1 MEHDSALPASPF
13 DTEKE
18 SSMRLKDRVAI
29 VTGAAHGIGR
39 AIAELFAR
47 EGARVLAVDLDD
59 AAGAEVVA
67 GIKAAGGTAQYL
79 HVDVASESDV
89 ARMAET
95 AIAAFGGINILVNNA
110 AAFIFGSLEKT
121 SRAQWE
127 RVMAVNVL
135 GPASC
140 IKAVLPAMRKAGGG
154 SVVNIASVS
163 GFIAQPDFVP
173 YNSSKGA
180 ALQMSK
186 CLAMDL
192 AKDNVRVNAICPGTI
207 LTRATEA
214 HIKSAGLQR
223 EGALRAFADETVLKR
238 LGEPIEIAFG
248 ALFLASDEASYVT
261 GAQLVIDGGRTI
273 D

>member
-1 MEHDSALPASPF
+1 
-13 DTEKE
+13 
-18 SSMRLKDRVAI
+18 MRLKDRVAI

-39 AIAELFAR
+39 AIAELFAK
-47 EGARVLAVDLDD
+47 EGARVLVTDLDE

-67 GIKAAGGTAQYL
+67 AITAAGGTARFQR
-79 HVDVASESDV
+79 VDVSNEADV
-89 ARMAET
+89 KKMAET
-95 AIAAFGGINILVNNA
+95 AISAFGGINILVNNA
-110 AAFIFGSLEKT
+110 AAFVFGHIENV
-121 SRAQWE
+121 SRQQWE
-127 RVMAVNVL
+127 KVMAVNVI
-135 GPASC
+135 GPCDC

-173 YNSSKGA
+173 YNASKGA
-180 ALQMSK
+180 ALNMNR

-207 LTRATEA
+207 HTRATDN
-214 HIKSAGLQR
+214 HIKSAGLDY
-223 EGALRAFADETVLKR
+223 ETAMKSFADETVLKR
-238 LGEPIEIAFG
+238 LGKPIEIAYG

>member
-1 MEHDSALPASPF
+1 
-13 DTEKE
+13 
-18 SSMRLKDRVAI
+18 MRLKDRVAI

-47 EGARVLAVDLDD
+47 EGAKVLAVDLDD
-59 AAGAEVVA
+59 AVGAEVVA
-67 GIKAAGGTAQYL
+67 AIQAAGGTAQYL
-79 HVDVASESDV
+79 HVDVGSEADV
-89 ARMAET
+89 KKMADT

-110 AAFIFGSLEKT
+110 AAFIFGALEKV
-121 SRAQWE
+121 SREQWE
-127 RVMAVNVL
+127 RVMAVNVI
-135 GPASC
+135 GPATA
-140 IKAVLPAMRKAGGG
+140 IKVCLPAMRKAGGG

-180 ALQMSK
+180 ALQMTK

-192 AKDNVRVNAICPGTI
+192 AKDNVRVNSVCPGTI

-214 HIKSAGLQR
+214 HIKSAGLDR
-223 EGALRAFADETVLKR
+223 EKALKEFSEETVLKR
-238 LGEPIEIAFG
+238 LGKPIEIAYG

-261 GAQLVIDGGRTI
+261 GAHLVIDGGRTI